1 MSFESDKYPIL
12 SDELVASRS
21 AVHAFDV
28 RVTQSCNRGRLISGC
43 RSKGSSRSMTQSCR
57 VDKYLNSCVPTVTSI
72 TRVERPNAKCVRIQC
87 CSLTVSALRSRAFP
101 LDSHNHRNFLPVDQI
116 FPATH
121 SHDTSNKGSGV
132 PCRSVTRRPRRR
144 TPHAA
149 RVIVSISDCRRP
161 GHHWTSVESGP
172 LPTVIRYHE
181 PTAARHKISMDR
193 APATQNLP
201 VIVTGTRQVLDAS
214 MAADKV

>member
-1 MSFESDKYPIL
+1 MSES
-12 SDELVASRS
+12 S
-21 AVHAFDV
+21 AAHSQYQRYVLARFLWTH
-28 RVTQSCNRGRLISGC
+28 TTIGI
-43 RSKGSSRSMTQSCR
+43 
-57 VDKYLNSCVPTVTSI
+57 
-72 TRVERPNAKCVRIQC
+72 
-87 CSLTVSALRSRAFP
+87 
-101 LDSHNHRNFLPVDQI
+101 FLPVDQI